1 MKNALN
7 ELISKLN
14 IGKQRTNKLEG
25 RSIEVIQ
32 TKMQKEKQE
41 STKKQNRIFKKC
53 GIISNGLILYI
64 IRIPEGKELTK
75 QNI

>member
-1 MKNALN
+1 MVMKNALN

-25 RSIEVIQ
+25 RSIEITQ

-41 STKKQNRIFKKC
+41 STKKI
-53 GIISNGLILYI
+53 
-64 IRIPEGKELTK
+64 E
-75 QNI
+75 QNIQEMWNNIKWSDIIHN

>member
-1 MKNALN
+1 MEMKNALN

-25 RSIEVIQ
+25 RSIGITQ

-41 STKKQNRIFKKC
+41 STKK
-53 GIISNGLILYI
+53 
-64 IRIPEGKELTK
+64 
-75 QNI
+75 

>member
-1 MKNALN
+1 MEMKNALN

-25 RSIEVIQ
+25 RSIEITQ

-41 STKKQNRIFKKC
+41 STKK
-53 GIISNGLILYI
+53 
-64 IRIPEGKELTK
+64 
-75 QNI
+75 